1 MSVTSESVN
10 PLVLMHNDLARLR
23 HMTLSHRQLGFEITD
38 SLRHRE
44 TFFRP
49 VNERRFV
56 EDVPLRLV

>member
-10 PLVLMHNDLARLR
+10 PLVLTDHDLAGLR
-23 HMTLSHRQLGFEITD
+23 NMTVSHRQLGFEITD

-49 VNERRFV
+49 IRERRFGA
-56 EDVPLRLV
+56 DVPLRLV